1 MSKKIKIKNDNR
13 DVVVS
18 DINRLYE
25 IDSDYPPLVDD
36 NRRIFVDNLTLN
48 GDGTTSQMTVDGST
62 TSQDF
67 ILNSVPDFDTHISI
81 VSFYITVETVI
92 ASLNEFGGLPSL
104 TNGCEFFYFN
114 TERGRVNI
122 SDSINT
128 NLDLLRL
135 SGFKPNFGFSS
146 AGSDNGFKL
155 INSFTS
161 SDEGYFS
168 VIKLDEYGF
177 LNEYTGG
184 LVLKANTNDKLV
196 FRINDD
202 LSGGISSVSRLDA
215 RVYGYKNPITN

>member
-25 IDSDYPPLVDD
+25 IDADYPPLVDD

-67 ILNSVPDFDTHISI
+67 ILNSVPDFNTHISI
-81 VSFYITVETVI
+81 VSIYITVESVTT
-92 ASLNEFGGLPSL
+92 SLDEFGGLPSL
-104 TNGCEFFYFN
+104 TNGCEFFYFDSN
-114 TERGRVNI
+114 RGVVTI

-135 SGFKPNFGFSS
+135 SGFKPSFGFPAS
-146 AGSDNGFKL
+146 GTDNGFKL

-184 LVLKANTNDKLV
+184 LVLKANTSDKLV